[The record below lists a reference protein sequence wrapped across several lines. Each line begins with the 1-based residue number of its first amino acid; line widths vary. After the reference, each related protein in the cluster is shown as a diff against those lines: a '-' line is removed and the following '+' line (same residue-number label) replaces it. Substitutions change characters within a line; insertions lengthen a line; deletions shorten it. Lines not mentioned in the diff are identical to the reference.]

1 MNYLIVQS
9 FFDSILSLVLQHR
22 VLLGLIWLLLM
33 AFFLWKLSKKDND
46 FVLKDFFKKK

>member
-9 FFDSILSLVLQHR
+9 FFGSILSLVLEHR
-22 VLLGLIWLLLM
+22 VLLAVIWFIFMGL
-33 AFFLWKLSKKDND
+33 FLWKLSQKDND